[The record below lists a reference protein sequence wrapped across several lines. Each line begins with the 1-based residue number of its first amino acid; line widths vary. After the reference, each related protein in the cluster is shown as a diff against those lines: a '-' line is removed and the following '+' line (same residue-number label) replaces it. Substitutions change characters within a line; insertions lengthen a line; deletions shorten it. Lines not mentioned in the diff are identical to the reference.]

1 MSVSA
6 VVASSTSSPP
16 EPLAIVGIGCR
27 FPGQVTD
34 ARSFWKFLTE
44 GRSGIVEVPKDR
56 WSLDRFYHENPA
68 VPGRMNTKYGG
79 FVDNVD
85 RFDARFWGITPRE
98 AMRMDPQQ
106 RWLLEVAWEAIED
119 SGTPP
124 SKLSGQRVG
133 VFVGIA
139 THDYSGIQGQTF
151 KETDA
156 HTNSGSTLS
165 IASNRISYLLNLR
178 GPSLSVDTACSSSL
192 VALSIACRSIWAGEC
207 DAALTG
213 GVNLMCA
220 PHATVGFAKASML
233 SPDGQCFAFDE
244 RANGYVRGEGAG
256 VVYFKKLRQ
265 AIADGDPI
273 YAVIRAAVMNQDG
286 HTSSMTVPGA
296 DAQATMLRQAYQ
308 EAGLSPR
315 RVVYMEAHGTGTPVG
330 DPIEASALGR
340 VLSEGRA
347 DQERCLI
354 GSVKSNI
361 GHLEAGSGIAGL
373 IKAALVLHHG
383 MIPPNA
389 NFKKPSPFIPFDD
402 LKLEVVDRL
411 RELPRQNGYLPVTA
425 VNSFGFGGTNSHA
438 VLEAAPP
445 QVPPLDDTKVSY
457 SKADRPYVLPLS
469 ARDPQALKSYATA
482 YAQALDEIQA
492 GKSKTKIADF
502 CASAGRCKE
511 HHEERL
517 VVVGQS
523 GDDLREKLRKWSDPE
538 GKEEISLAWSGRN
551 AAKTGD
557 PVFVFTG
564 QGAQWWGMGQE
575 LLKKEP
581 LFRATLE
588 EIDERLGKLADY
600 SLLAE
605 MTRAEKASRIHET
618 HIAQPAMFALQVA
631 LTQLWR
637 SWGIRPSKVV
647 GHSVGEVAAAYAA
660 GVYSLDDAIK
670 IIFHRSRL
678 QHTTAGQGKML
689 AVGLGSREARKI
701 IGEYSQQVQ
710 IAAINSSNLV
720 TLAGDEAPL
729 QELASQLEANQTF
742 LRWLPVDYPFHT
754 HLMNPI
760 RKELL
765 EVLADIHPRA
775 GQIPFISTVT
785 GGVFQSEKMDAT
797 YWWSNVRN
805 PVLFAPAISNLVR
818 SGDDTFLEIGPHP
831 ALKGSINECLADQ
844 GKKGVVFHSLRRQE
858 EETRELITNLAAME
872 IHGVPGIDWN
882 AVNQS
887 SGEFVRLPSYPW
899 NREKYWLEDF
909 DAARFRLSDNV
920 HPLLGIRQ
928 TAANPTY
935 EFDLDPR
942 VYTYLESHRFW
953 GTILF
958 PAAGYGEIAL
968 ALARAVFP
976 TEAYT
981 VEDLLVKKALFINEN
996 DVPTVRVEFN
1006 PVDKSFTIKS
1016 ATGTKEDWDLHV
1028 TGRLT
1033 LLVAETP
1040 PRCDMAALKARLT
1053 QHITHEDYYEALDAA
1068 GYHFG
1073 PHFKLI
1079 KNVYHTVGE
1088 ALIEVPLP
1096 TGEIAPEPGHHFH
1109 PILLDACLQV
1119 GKAAIDAP
1127 EGSPALRE
1135 LFLPRKLG
1143 RIRFYRN
1150 QVPPRFWAHGIQ
1162 RVHADDHLI
1171 FDIFVYDD
1179 HGERVC
1185 DILGFKTEMME
1196 HIRDSN
1202 DVENCLYHYQWEQS
1216 AGPPASEG
1224 ELTSGTTVVFTDSQ
1238 GETLPLVQALQA
1250 RGDQVVQITA
1260 GRLFQDLGQDRYVI
1274 VPDAE
1279 SDLQKVLERYEN
1291 IRTVIHGW
1299 SLDHPAADAIGDNPL
1314 SEQQKFGVLS
1324 ALILTHVLA
1333 SRGDISIFCL
1343 TRDAQ
1348 SVVAGD
1354 RLSRPISAPLIGMT
1368 RVAFNEHPNL
1378 VFRMIDLA
1386 ASQSD
1391 MDMSHVM
1398 KELEYADR
1406 EHAVAYR
1413 EGMRYVQR
1421 LARVRAVDLP
1431 RIQMEAVQPDGDVLP
1446 YQLQIETPGILSNL
1460 SLNLTERRAP
1470 GPDEVEAR
1478 VVAAGIN
1485 FRNVMKALGM
1495 PIGNTELFSGFGE
1508 DFAGVVLRVGENVKH
1523 IKPGDEVVG
1532 LGAYSFRSYVT
1543 THSAGL
1549 FIKPKRISF
1558 ADAAT
1563 LPTVFSTANFAMR
1576 NLANLQKGEKIL
1588 IHAGTGGVG
1597 QAAIQIA
1604 HDMGLEIF
1612 ATAGS
1617 KEKQQLLRELGV
1629 EHVMNS
1635 RTLDFVD
1642 DIRRI
1647 TNGYGVDAVLN
1658 SLAGD
1663 FIPKSLS
1670 VLAPFGRFIEIGKVD
1685 IYNNSQ
1691 IGMELLRNNI
1701 SFFIFDLIEYIM
1713 YRTPQV
1719 AAMFQQLREKFEQGV
1734 YKPLTHN
1741 DFPIT
1746 KVEEAYRFMAQGR
1759 HVGKNVLTFDLPS
1772 IPIGTRTE
1780 DGGLFRKDGTYL
1792 ITGGASGFGLE
1803 IAKWM
1808 GHQGAGHVVLM
1819 SRSGPAD
1826 DTARLTIAEIE
1837 KSGVK
1842 ITDARGDVTKLA
1854 DVQRVVRECQADAKR
1869 PLRGVVHGAMVIYD
1883 EFLAALDEAA
1893 FLKVLRPKMDGAWN
1907 LHLATRQLALD
1918 HFICFSSFSAV
1929 IGAPKQG
1936 NYNAGN
1942 VFLDALAHYRQAAGL
1957 PALTLNWGAISGA
1970 GFVARNEKTAQYLD
1984 AIGMK
1989 AITVDECIK
1998 VLRRMLQHQAPQIL
2012 ASRADWNL
2020 WRKAI
2025 PLVGHSPTF
2034 AAVTH
2039 EQGEDAAGGSIG
2051 PRIMAA
2057 ATEDRPAMVENFIA
2071 ENLAAVCSIDA
2082 AGIDFD
2088 TPLTSLGLDSLMA
2101 VELMNRIEGDLGLSI
2116 PMGKVLSGPT
2126 IRQLA
2131 AMILQSLT
2139 GSEGSEMDGEGS
2151 SENSAGALKPLEAQE
2166 RQREFSLT
2174 ERQRT
2179 LWSHAVAHPE
2189 SMDHVVSLLASV
2201 SPPLPV
2207 EHIER
2212 AAAWL
2217 EQRHPQLQVVFAQ
2230 FGSVLLQRRQGH
2242 VHVTR
2247 QSLIGKSESEQRKAI
2262 EAFGG
2267 KPFHLGT
2274 GPNVRLGIF
2283 QTQQDRQLLY
2293 LQYPEIVADRRSAG
2307 ILFDDLLA
2315 ACHDIQNGQDLP
2327 AVKDGFTFHDFAAW
2341 EQALLKG
2348 DAARKRLDFWRQ
2360 EWVGAPARLRL
2371 PVEPNPLNGASKP
2384 LHFRFEL
2391 APELSQRLLAVA
2403 AEQHTSLKKLML
2415 TAYQLW
2421 LHQVCGQG
2429 DFILGTTFPGRQHPE
2444 LQEMVGQFENPVGIR
2459 CEIHGNPK
2467 FAELLLTTGEKL
2479 DTAQGFQYFPLPH
2492 LLHRLQVSDLE
2503 RSPLTLEVAF
2513 EMPQEANMDA
2523 RGMPV
2528 FLLLQGGHRFFLEGR
2543 EFATVEAERNPPPA
2557 PLTLHLAEAGGCVYG
2572 CWQLQ
2577 AGLIPQGKLA
2587 DWHASFVQLLNSIA
2601 DNPMASISSLALSN
2615 PFAIEPEY
2623 WVDLE
2628 LVPSVEVR
2636 PLTRP
2641 EDAELP
2647 IDPLREALLDP
2658 AIVIPADK
2666 SIDFTK
2672 WDRILLTGGTGFVGA
2687 HLVDEL
2693 LRRTQAKVVCIVRA
2707 ESEAEGLA
2715 RIARNMK
2722 KYGLDLGDRADR
2734 LEIVLGD
2741 LTRPLLGIPPRRF
2754 EELART
2760 IDVIYHN
2767 GADIN
2772 LTLDYASLRA
2782 VNVFGTH
2789 EVLRLAM
2796 SDHFKPTHVVSSY
2809 AVYAS
2814 READLSQQITEQ
2826 TPLPRFESLANGYS
2840 KTKWVTERMIQQA
2853 RGLGLP
2859 VSIYRPGNITGHSVS
2874 GASNTGDIMHTL
2886 VMAILHVGAIPDV
2899 ELTVDLTPVDFV
2911 ANSIVALS
2919 QKKECLGG
2927 TYNLLNPTPL
2937 QASMMANWLRESD
2950 FSVDVVTLKEW
2961 REGLSNLV
2969 DSIPG
2974 EVLGIMAEVLSP
2986 DANSGADR
2994 DAIPAAF
3001 QTRFDCSHVTTA
3013 LDGTGVAC
3021 HPVNDELLAR
3031 YLVFL
3036 EGVGFFDLFR
3046 SGEMASEGKR

>member
-1 MSVSA
+1 MSVSDFA
-6 VVASSTSSPP
+6 ASPPKTTP

-34 ARSFWKFLTE
+34 PQSFWKFLTE
-44 GRSGIVEVPKDR
+44 GRSGIVEVPPDR
-56 WSLDRFYHENPA
+56 WCLERFYHENPA
-68 VPGRMNTKYGG
+68 VPGRMNTRYGG
-79 FVDNVD
+79 FVDHVD

-124 SKLSGQRVG
+124 SRLGGQRVG

-165 IASNRISYLLNLR
+165 IASNRISYLLNLK

-256 VVYFKKLRQ
+256 VVYFKKLKQ
-265 AIADGDPI
+265 AIADGDSI

-296 DAQATMLRQAYQ
+296 EAQATMLRRAYQ

-340 VLSEGRA
+340 VLSEGRE
-347 DQERCLI
+347 DHERCLI

-389 NFKKPSPFIPFDD
+389 NFRKPSPYIPFDD

-438 VLEAAPP
+438 VLEAAPVIVPVAPKKKATPAP
-445 QVPPLDDTKVSY
+445 QSM
-457 SKADRPYVLPLS
+457 DRPFLLPVS
-469 ARDPQALKSYATA
+469 ARDPQALRA
-482 YAQALDEIQA
+482 YAKLYADSLDAISAKDQDS
-492 GKSKTKIADF
+492 KSATADF
-502 CASAGRCKE
+502 CASAGGCKE
-511 HHEERL
+511 HHDERL
-517 VVVGQS
+517 VIAGRTAEE
-523 GDDLREKLRKWSDPE
+523 LRSRLIAWGDPE
-538 GKEEISLAWSGRN
+538 RQEEVPMVWSGRSN
-551 AAKTGD
+551 ADVAS

-575 LLKKEP
+575 LFRKEP
-581 LFRATLE
+581 LFKSVLE
-588 EIDERLGKLADY
+588 DIDQRLSKFADY
-600 SLLAE
+600 SLLQE
-605 MTRAEKASRIHET
+605 MNRTETTSRIHET

-631 LTQLWR
+631 LTELWQ

-689 AVGLGSREARKI
+689 AVGLSSREARRL
-701 IGEYSQQVQ
+701 IGEHSAKVQ

-720 TLAGDEAPL
+720 TLAGDELPL
-729 QELASQLEANQTF
+729 QELARRLEANQTF

-754 HLMNPI
+754 HLMDPI
-760 RKELL
+760 HDELL
-765 EVLADIHPRA
+765 DVLADIQPKSGHT
-775 GQIPFISTVT
+775 PFISTVT

-805 PVLFAPAISNLVR
+805 PVLFAPAINNLVR
-818 SGDDTFLEIGPHP
+818 EGEDTFLEVGPHP
-831 ALKGSINECLADQ
+831 ALKGSVNECLTDQ
-844 GKKGVVFHSLRRQE
+844 GRKGVVFHSLRRQE
-858 EETRELITNLAAME
+858 EESKELLINLAAME
-872 IHGVPGIDWN
+872 IYGVPGLDWN
-882 AVNQS
+882 AINQS
-887 SGEFVRLPSYPW
+887 SGKYLRLPSYPW
-899 NREKYWLEDF
+899 SRERYWLEDP
-909 DAARFRLSDNV
+909 DAARFRLDDNV
-920 HPLLGIRQ
+920 HPLLGMRI
-928 TAANPTY
+928 TGSHPTF

-976 TEAYT
+976 SEAYT

-996 DVPTVRVEFN
+996 DVPTVRVEFY
-1006 PVDKSFTIKS
+1006 PVDKTFTIS
-1016 ATGTKEDWDLHV
+1016 SSTGAKEDWELHV
-1028 TGRLT
+1028 QGRLT
-1033 LLVAETP
+1033 LLTAEVP
-1040 PRCDMAALKARLT
+1040 PRCDLAAIKARLPN
-1053 QHITHEDYYEALDAA
+1053 HISHQDYYVALDAA

-1079 KNVYHTVGE
+1079 KNVYHTLGE

-1096 TGEIAPEPGHHFH
+1096 VGEIAPEPGHHFH

-1143 RIRFYRN
+1143 RIRFYRKE
-1150 QVPPRFWAHGIQ
+1150 VPARFWAHGIQ
-1162 RVHADDHLI
+1162 RLHADDHLV
-1171 FDIFVYDD
+1171 FDIYVYDD
-1179 HGERVC
+1179 QGDRVC

-1196 HIRDSN
+1196 HIRDGN
-1202 DVENCLYHYQWEQS
+1202 DVENCLYRYQWE
-1216 AGPPASEG
+1216 PSEILPDAKEQVPVG
-1224 ELTSGTTVVFTDSQ
+1224 GTTLVFLDAKGVTEKLIP
-1238 GETLPLVQALQA
+1238 GLKA
-1250 RGDQVVQITA
+1250 REQRVVQISA
-1260 GRLFQDLGQDRYVI
+1260 GEAFQETGENRFVVAPDSEHDLARILEKYDDI
-1274 VPDAE
+1274 K
-1279 SDLQKVLERYEN
+1279 SVL
-1291 IRTVIHGW
+1291 HGW
-1299 SLDHPAADAIGDNPL
+1299 SLDHPDAKTLHDKSLGD
-1314 SEQQKFGVLS
+1314 SQKTGVLS
-1324 ALILTHVLA
+1324 ALLLTHLLA
-1333 SRGDISIFCL
+1333 PRGDVTIFCL
-1343 TRDAQ
+1343 TCDAQ
-1348 SVVAGD
+1348 LVTAD
-1354 RLSRPISAPLIGMT
+1354 DKLSRPESSSLIGMA

-1378 VFRMIDLA
+1378 SWRMIDLPA
-1386 ASQSD
+1386 KDKDIKPSLLLA
-1391 MDMSHVM
+1391 
-1398 KELEYADR
+1398 ELEMADR

-1413 EGMRYVQR
+1413 GGQRYVQR
-1421 LARVRAVDLP
+1421 LVRVRAADLP
-1431 RIQMEAVQPDGDVLP
+1431 RHLQEAVQADGSVLP

-1460 SLNLTERRAP
+1460 SLNLTERREP
-1470 GPDEVEAR
+1470 GPDDVEAK

-1508 DFAGVVLRVGENVKH
+1508 DFAGTILRVGKNVKH
-1523 IKPGDEVVG
+1523 LKPGDEVVG

-1543 THSAGL
+1543 THGQGL
-1549 FIKPKRISF
+1549 FLKPKHLSF

-1563 LPTVFSTANFAMR
+1563 IPTVFLTANFAMR
-1576 NLANLQKGEKIL
+1576 RLANLQRGEKIL

-1604 HDMGLEIF
+1604 HDMGLEVF

-1617 KEKQQLLRELGV
+1617 KDKQQLLHDLGV
-1629 EHVMNS
+1629 QHVMNS

-1647 TNGYGVDAVLN
+1647 TDGYGVDAVLN

-1670 VLAPFGRFIEIGKVD
+1670 VLAPFGRFVEIGKVD

-1701 SFFIFDLIEYIM
+1701 SYFVFDLIEYIVHK
-1713 YRTPQV
+1713 TPQV
-1719 AAMFQQLREKFEQGV
+1719 AEMFEELRQKFDSGV

-1746 KVEEAYRFMAQGR
+1746 KVEEAYRYMAQGK

-1792 ITGGASGFGLE
+1792 VTGGASGFGLE
-1803 IAKWM
+1803 VAKWM
-1808 GHQGAGHVVLM
+1808 SNQGAGHLVLM

-1826 DTARLTIAEIE
+1826 DAARKTIAEIE
-1837 KSGVK
+1837 NSGTKV
-1842 ITDARGDVTKLA
+1842 TDARGDVTKLA
-1854 DVQRVVRECQADAKR
+1854 DVQRVVKASHADPKF
-1869 PLRGVVHGAMVIYD
+1869 PLRGVIHGAMVIHD
-1883 EFLAALDEAA
+1883 EFLAALDEAS
-1893 FLKVLRPKMDGAWN
+1893 FQKVLRPKMDGAWN
-1907 LHLATRQLALD
+1907 LHVATLKLPLD

-1942 VFLDALAHYRQAAGL
+1942 VFLDALAHHRHAAGL
-1957 PALTLNWGAISGA
+1957 PALTVNWGAISGA

-1984 AIGMK
+1984 AIGMR
-1989 AITVDECIK
+1989 AISVDECIK
-1998 VLRRMLQHQAPQIL
+1998 VLRRMLQHEAPQIL

-2039 EQGEDAAGGSIG
+2039 EQGEDAVGGSIG
-2051 PRIMAA
+2051 PRILAA
-2057 ATEDRPAMVENFIA
+2057 SADERPAMVENFIA

-2082 AGIDFD
+2082 DGIDFD

-2139 GSEGSEMDGEGS
+2139 GAGDGEGGAEGS
-2151 SENSAGALKPLEAQE
+2151 SESTAAVLKPIESQGRLREYPISE
-2166 RQREFSLT
+2166 RQRSL
-2174 ERQRT
+2174 
-2179 LWSHAVAHPE
+2179 WNHAVSHPD
-2189 SMDHVVSLLASV
+2189 SIDHVVSFLAAV
-2201 SPPLPV
+2201 SPAISPEILA
-2207 EHIER
+2207 R
-2212 AAAWL
+2212 AIAWV
-2217 EQRHPQLQVVFAQ
+2217 EQRHPQVQAIFAQ
-2230 FGSVLLQRRQGH
+2230 FGGVTIQRRMGH
-2242 VHVTR
+2242 INVTSHSI
-2247 QSLIGKSESEQRKAI
+2247 QDKSAAEQQKTI
-2262 EAFGG
+2262 ERWGRT
-2267 KPFHLGT
+2267 PFKLEV
-2274 GPNVRLGIF
+2274 GPNVRIGIF
-2283 QTQQDRQLLY
+2283 QTATNDQVIY
-2293 LQYPEIVADRRSAG
+2293 LQYPEIIADRRSAG
-2307 ILFDDLLA
+2307 IIIDSMLA
-2315 ACHDIQNGQDLP
+2315 ACDILSRGEALP
-2327 AVKDGFTFHDFAAW
+2327 TEKDPLAFHDFVSW
-2341 EQALLKG
+2341 EQNLLKS
-2348 DAARKRLDFWRQ
+2348 DSSRKRLDYWRQ
-2360 EWVGAPARLRL
+2360 QWVGAPAQLLL
-2371 PVEPNPLNGASKP
+2371 PVKANPLNGASTGTSFK
-2384 LHFRFEL
+2384 FEL
-2391 APELSQRLLAVA
+2391 APELSQRLLALA
-2403 AEQHTSLKKLML
+2403 AEQQTSLKTLMFS
-2415 TAYQLW
+2415 AYQLW

-2429 DFILGTTFPGRQHPE
+2429 DFILGTTISGRQHTE
-2444 LQEMVGQFENPVGIR
+2444 LQGMVGQFENPVGIR
-2459 CEIHGNPK
+2459 CTISDDPTFVEVLAK
-2467 FAELLLTTGEKL
+2467 AGEKL
-2479 DTAQGFQYFPLPH
+2479 DDAQAFQYFPLS
-2492 LLHRLQVSDLE
+2492 LLQHRLQVTNAEHSKPRIE
-2503 RSPLTLEVAF
+2503 AAF
-2513 EMPQEANMDA
+2513 EMPQESTLDA
-2523 RGMPV
+2523 RGFPV
-2528 FLLLQGGHRFFLEGR
+2528 FLLALRGHKCLHGDRQFASMDGEGVR
-2543 EFATVEAERNPPPA
+2543 AGA
-2557 PLTLHLAEAGGCVYG
+2557 PLTLHIAEAGGCIFG
-2572 CWQLQ
+2572 CWKLE
-2577 AGLIPQGKLA
+2577 AGLIPNGKISG
-2587 DWHASFVQLLNSIA
+2587 WHESFLGLLTAIA
-2601 DNPMASISSLALSN
+2601 ENPMAQISELGSRNRMAVSADDWIV
-2615 PFAIEPEY
+2615 PEAVPAIQ
-2623 WVDLE
+2623 
-2628 LVPSVEVR
+2628 VR
-2636 PLTRP
+2636 TMARP

-2647 IDPLREALLDP
+2647 IDPVRESLLDP

-2666 SIDFTK
+2666 TIDFKK
-2672 WDRILLTGGTGFVGA
+2672 WDQVLLTGGTGFVGA
-2687 HLVDEL
+2687 HLVDNL
-2693 LRRTQAKVVCIVRA
+2693 LKKTKARLVCVVRA
-2707 ESEAEGLA
+2707 DSEEEGLQ
-2715 RIARNMK
+2715 RIARNMQ
-2722 KYGLDLGDRADR
+2722 KYGLELGSRADR
-2734 LEIVLGD
+2734 LRIVLGD
-2741 LTRPLLGIPPRRF
+2741 LTQPLLGMTPRQF
-2754 EELART
+2754 QDLARET
-2760 IDVIYHN
+2760 DVVYHN

-2772 LTLDYASLRA
+2772 LTLDYSSLRA

-2789 EVLRLAM
+2789 EVLRFAFAERL
-2796 SDHFKPTHVVSSY
+2796 KPTHVVSSY
-2809 AVYAS
+2809 AVHAS
-2814 READLSQQITEQ
+2814 RDCELGKKITEE
-2826 TPLPRFESLANGYS
+2826 TPLPRFDSLANGYS
-2840 KTKWVTERMIQQA
+2840 KTKWVTERMIERA
-2853 RGLGLP
+2853 RALGLP
-2859 VSIYRPGNITGHSVS
+2859 VSIYRPGNITGHSIS

-2911 ANSIVALS
+2911 ADSIVALS
-2919 QKKECLGG
+2919 QKRECQGG
-2927 TYNLLNPTPL
+2927 TFNLLNPTPL
-2937 QASMMANWLRESD
+2937 HVSSMASWLRGSE
-2950 FSVDVVTLKEW
+2950 FHVDVVPMREW
-2961 REGLSNLV
+2961 REGLANLV

-2974 EVLGIMAEVLSP
+2974 EVMGVMAEVLSP
-2986 DANSGADR
+2986 DANSGLES

-3001 QTRFDCSHVTTA
+3001 QTRFDCSRVTQA
-3013 LDGTGVAC
+3013 LQGTGVQC
-3021 HPVNDELLAR
+3021 HPVDDLLLSR
-3031 YLVFL
+3031 YLAFL

-3046 SGEMASEGKR
+3046 SGATA